1 MQSQRFFQKIR
12 RRFDRTL
19 SDWNPPR
26 HVPFDIHFDLSAVCR
41 SSPYPF
47 HAQVCLKSMSRYLD
61 MVDHPSH
68 VKKLTVPQLQQLAE
82 EIRHELIT
90 VLAKNGGHLGP
101 NLGVVELS
109 IALHRVF
116 ETPKDKFVW
125 DVSHQTYVHKILT
138 GRKAR
143 FGTIRST
150 DGLCG
155 FALRSESEHDCY
167 GAAHAGTALSAA
179 LGIAAARDKRGS
191 DENVVAIFG
200 DAALTN
206 GVSFEALNNVSQT
219 TKRFIGILNDNEWS
233 IAKNVGAI
241 ATYLNKLIT
250 HPSYNRLQRDLERLL
265 RRFPKGEI
273 ALKLGHKAEEALKG
287 AVTGVTLEQS
297 ASPASADGRGGFGS
311 SLIFEEMGLR
321 YIGPIDGHDLQMLV
335 SVLEYAKSCE
345 EPVVLHVLTKK
356 GKGYDAAVNQPEK
369 FHGTGPYDVKTG
381 LAPQPVPGTPP
392 NWQNVFGEAMVR
404 LCQKDN
410 SIVGITAAMPS
421 GTSLSILQKAL
432 PDRYYDVGIAE
443 EHAVIFA
450 CGMATMG
457 FRPVCAIYSTFL
469 QRAFDCIV
477 HDAALQDLP
486 VIFCMDRAGLS
497 AQDGPTHHGLF
508 DIAYLRCV
516 PNVIAMAP
524 KDEDELV
531 DMMFTA
537 THEPHPTF
545 IRYPR
550 GPAEGVP
557 LKEYPK
563 LIEIGKAEVLR
574 NFARNGGAKV
584 ALFPLGNMNPIARSA
599 AEQLSAAGYDVAL
612 INPRF
617 TKPIDAATTEFF
629 GRAADVVVTLEDH
642 VLTGGYG
649 CSVLELFSER
659 KVTTPVIRI
668 GWPDQFIEHA
678 STVEELRAKYGLT
691 VSNVV
696 EKVKAALTE
705 TAVEGAH
712 EVAVA

>member
-1 MQSQRFFQKIR
+1 
-12 RRFDRTL
+12 
-19 SDWNPPR
+19 
-26 HVPFDIHFDLSAVCR
+26 
-41 SSPYPF
+41 
-47 HAQVCLKSMSRYLD
+47 MSRFLD

-82 EIRHELIT
+82 EIRSELIT
-90 VLAKNGGHLGP
+90 VLSRNGGHLGP
-101 NLGVVELS
+101 NLGIVELTL
-109 IALHRVF
+109 ALHKVF

-143 FGTIRST
+143 FQTIRST
-150 DGLCG
+150 GGLCG

-191 DENVVAIFG
+191 NENVVAIFG

-206 GVSFEALNNVSQT
+206 GISFEALNNIAPT

-233 IAKNVGAI
+233 IAKNVGAV

-250 HPSYNRLQRDLERLL
+250 HPSYNRLQRDFQRLM
-265 RRFPKGEI
+265 RRLPKGEF
-273 ALKLGHKAEEALKG
+273 AVKLGHKAEEALKG
-287 AVTGVTLEQS
+287 AVAGVTLEQS
-297 ASPASADGRGGFGS
+297 APPDSGDGRGGYGS

-321 YIGPIDGHDLQMLV
+321 YLGPIDGHDLQLLIN
-335 SVLEYAKSCE
+335 VLEYAKNRE

-369 FHGTGPYDVKTG
+369 FHGTGPYDVETG
-381 LAPQPVPGTPP
+381 LAPVPAPGSPP
-392 NWQNVFGEAMVR
+392 HWQTVFGNTMVR

-421 GTSLSILQKAL
+421 GTSLSILQKAM

-450 CGMATMG
+450 AGMATMG
-457 FRPVCAIYSTFL
+457 FRPVCAVYSTFL
-469 QRAFDCIV
+469 QRAFDCIL
-477 HDAALQDLP
+477 HDVALQDLP
-486 VIFCMDRAGLS
+486 VMFCMDRAGLS

-516 PNVIAMAP
+516 PNIIAMAP

-557 LKEYPK
+557 IKEYPK
-563 LIEIGKAEVLR
+563 AYRDWQI
-574 NFARNGGAKV
+574 
-584 ALFPLGNMNPIARSA
+584 
-599 AEQLSAAGYDVAL
+599 
-612 INPRF
+612 
-617 TKPIDAATTEFF
+617 
-629 GRAADVVVTLEDH
+629 
-642 VLTGGYG
+642 
-649 CSVLELFSER
+649 
-659 KVTTPVIRI
+659 
-668 GWPDQFIEHA
+668 
-678 STVEELRAKYGLT
+678 
-691 VSNVV
+691 
-696 EKVKAALTE
+696 
-705 TAVEGAH
+705 
-712 EVAVA
+712 